1 MDGELERVQLQHPG
15 ERFPNDVWGL
25 EPAAGADDQH
35 QHRGHYGHDI
45 VWRDVHGPDL
55 GDQRVGHRLN
65 HLVLDISY
73 ATIGGLAITDVV
85 TNWAKPYL
93 LNFTFSLRDGPD
105 PATDSAVVVPPSQL
119 QVVCMET
126 LQNVPV
132 PVQVPT
138 NETAVVLE
146 SALKKQLK
154 SYLVLDYTYSML
166 AVPGAID
173 SMQAAAEL
181 LINEEPT
188 HAQFGIYQFNAE
200 YVNPQLVTTNGLM
213 ADKAALIADIEG
225 IQTNYVKGNYAG
237 TRCWDAMYAAL
248 KQFGPFGPTNYNEQ
262 RFLVVMTDGNDTS
275 SLLNTNADPV
285 GTLVSLAQ
293 TNQVQIFCVAF
304 GNNVN
309 TNSLLELTTQT
320 GGHYYLAA
328 TTTGPGHAV
337 PEDCQGH

>member
-1 MDGELERVQLQHPG
+1 M
-15 ERFPNDVWGL
+15 
-25 EPAAGADDQH
+25 
-35 QHRGHYGHDI
+35 
-45 VWRDVHGPDL
+45 
-55 GDQRVGHRLN
+55 
-65 HLVLDISY
+65 
-73 ATIGGLAITDVV
+73 
-85 TNWAKPYL
+85 
-93 LNFTFSLRDGPD
+93 
-105 PATDSAVVVPPSQL
+105 
-119 QVVCMET
+119 
-126 LQNVPV
+126 
-132 PVQVPT
+132 
-138 NETAVVLE
+138 
-146 SALKKQLK
+146 
-154 SYLVLDYTYSML
+154 LDYTYSMS

-188 HAQFGIYQFNAE
+188 HAQFGIYEFNAE

-248 KQFGPFGPTNYNEQ
+248 KQFGPFGPTNYDEQ

-320 GGHYYLAA
+320 VAI
-328 TTTGPGHAV
+328 TTWPRRHGPGHAV
-337 PEDCQGH
+337 PEDCQRHSGQVHAALGNLEARARPSNRRSR